1 MSVSKSRIFDKIF
14 GVTSMRKNL
23 VLFVAFSIWFG
34 CAAFQK
40 QAQSATTPDS
50 NAPKTAVGKAASVAA
65 PQKLMVPP
73 MAYDD
78 SSITAIWSKPSDY
91 SNVASYNV
99 YQNGS
104 LAGNTKNLF
113 FNITGLE
120 PNSPYSLIVKAVD
133 ASGKESGPS
142 NKVIQSTAPAMKVF
156 NVTAYGAVGD
166 GKTLNTAAIQK
177 AIDECTSGGKVLIPS
192 GTFVSG
198 ALFLKSNM
206 TLQIDGTLRGSDD
219 ANDYP
224 LTSKRFPYYISGN
237 NYMGLI
243 NAYTTNYGSITN
255 VRICGSGNVCGGSW
269 AGGNAI
275 DTVLGINE
283 RNASGG
289 NDSARAD
296 MITVKGVDGLYLGGL
311 TLINS
316 PMHVI
321 FISYSKD
328 ITVNGLTVTTYDI
341 HNADGID
348 LATSDSAYIFNSSF
362 DTGDDCINFNAGVG
376 ADGVKENYPDNNIR
390 VFNCITKRG
399 HGGVVFGSFTAAWI
413 QNVLVED
420 CNFDGTDIGLRFKTN
435 QSNGG
440 GARNVIC
447 RDIIIKNIAKDAAI
461 FFDSAYAHTP
471 SKYTSAGPGQFK
483 DITVKNITCTN
494 LKKYGIYVS
503 GLEGTPH
510 TNLSLSNISIDGAAS
525 GGAYIKYC
533 TNSTFDTISTTN
545 SPPAWTIDANSTSG
559 LTFKNCSPS
568 PKYVTS
574 E

>member
-1 MSVSKSRIFDKIF
+1 
-14 GVTSMRKNL
+14 MRKDL
-23 VLFVAFSIWFG
+23 ILFVIFSIWFG
-34 CAAFQK
+34 CAAFPK
-40 QAQSATTPDS
+40 QAQSAIMPDS
-50 NAPKTAVGKAASVAA
+50 NASKAAVGKAVSVAT

-78 SSITAIWSKPSDY
+78 SSITVIWSKPSDY
-91 SNVASYNV
+91 SNVVGYNV

-113 FNITGLE
+113 YNITGLE
-120 PNSPYSLIVKAVD
+120 ANSPYSLTVKAVD
-133 ASGKESGPS
+133 ASGEESGPS
-142 NKVIQSTAPAMKVF
+142 NTVIQSTAPAMKVF
-156 NVTAYGAVGD
+156 NITGYGAVGD
-166 GKTLNTAAIQK
+166 GKTLNTKAIQK
-177 AIDECTSGGKVLIPS
+177 AIDECTPGGKVLIPS

-198 ALFLKSNM
+198 ALFLKSNI

-224 LTSKRFPYYISGN
+224 LTSKRFPYYISGK

-243 NAYTTNYGSITN
+243 NAYTETYGSITN

-269 AGGNAI
+269 AGGNTI

-289 NDSARAD
+289 NDSARGD
-296 MITVKGVDGLYLGGL
+296 MIAIKGVNNFYVGGL
-311 TLINS
+311 TFTN
-316 PMHVI
+316 PAMHTI
-321 FISYSKD
+321 FITYSKN
-328 ITVNGLTVTTYDI
+328 ITANGINVSTFDI
-341 HNADGID
+341 HNADGINIC
-348 LATSDSAYIFNSSF
+348 TSDTAYVFNSTF

-376 ADGVKENYPDNNIR
+376 ADGVKENFPDNNIR
-390 VFNCITKRG
+390 IFNCTTKRG
-399 HGGVVFGSFTAAWI
+399 HGGVAFGSFTAAWI

-420 CNFDGTDIGLRFKTN
+420 CVFDGTDIGLRFKTN

-440 GARNVIC
+440 GARNVLC
-447 RDIIIKNIAKDAAI
+447 RDIIIKNITKDAAI

-471 SKYTSAGPGQFK
+471 SKYLSAGPGQFR
-483 DITVKNITCTN
+483 DITIKNVTCTN

-510 TNLSLSNISIDGAAS
+510 TNLCLSNISIDGGLS

-533 TNSTFDTISTTN
+533 TDSTFDTINITN
-545 SPPAWTIDANSTSG
+545 STPPWTIDANSTSG
-559 LTFKNCSPS
+559 LTFKNCSPV
-568 PKYVTS
+568 PKPAIS